1 MKIPQGLTKA
11 QFNDVAALLRSE
23 AGHIGDDILVHGSR
37 AEARASAE
45 SDIDFAIRVSHEKF
59 DAMIKSRF
67 GSPDP
72 DSAKFRTM
80 QHAVATGK
88 IQAGE
93 AGLRILRRELQRR
106 LGMKGDLS
114 VIKTG
119 GPFDQGPYIPI
130 P

>member
-11 QFNDVAALLRSE
+11 QFDDVATLLRSE

-37 AEARASAE
+37 AKGNASAK
-45 SDIDFAIRVSHEKF
+45 SDIDFAIRVPHEKF

-67 GSPDP
+67 GSPNP

-80 QHAVATGK
+80 QHAVSTGK

-93 AGLRILRRELQRR
+93 AGLRAVRRELQKR
-106 LGMKGDLS
+106 LGMKADLS
-114 VIKTG
+114 VIRTG
-119 GPFDQGPYIPI
+119 GHFDQGPYIPI